1 MKKNIDPVCGM
12 DGKEYKMIKLLK
24 QNSRTPITE
33 MASILGI
40 SRITANRMLSA
51 LVERGY
57 KSGLQWK
64 NLLFLCTGVQGS
76 VSEKSHKVYKM
87 IINGH

>member
-1 MKKNIDPVCGM
+1 MNMNINLGE
-12 DGKEYKMIKLLK
+12 KEYKMIKLLK

-51 LVERGY
+51 LVERGII
-57 KSGLQWK
+57 KSFKIQ
-64 NLLFLCTGVQGS
+64 FRP
-76 VSEKSHKVYKM
+76 
-87 IINGH
+87 